1 MISWMCNFDIY
12 MLSSLLF
19 TLWY

>member
-1 MISWMCNFDIY
+1 MCNFDIY